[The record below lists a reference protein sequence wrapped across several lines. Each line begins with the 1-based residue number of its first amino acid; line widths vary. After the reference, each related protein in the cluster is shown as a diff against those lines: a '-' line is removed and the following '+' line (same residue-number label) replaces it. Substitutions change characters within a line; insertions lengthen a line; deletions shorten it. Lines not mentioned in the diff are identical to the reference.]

1 MCQIK
6 KPDYGDNVVRF
17 FGKGCSFK
25 DYARFSA
32 TESALETMHYKAE
45 ARFDQSLN
53 AHKSSNEDNR
63 IAYSKTGN
71 NTLNVICVVEE
82 ET

>member
-32 TESALETMHYKAE
+32 TESALETILPTTKQKPA
-45 ARFDQSLN
+45 SI
-53 AHKSSNEDNR
+53 SP
-63 IAYSKTGN
+63 
-71 NTLNVICVVEE
+71 
-82 ET
+82 